1 MKMTYRFAFV
11 FLFLANFTFA
21 FQVIL
26 KNGKTVEG
34 TFVTEDSE
42 KISIKDKDGVPLNF
56 KKSLID
62 LEKTAEANKPVA
74 ETPKAEKV
82 EPQKDST
89 AAPPAKPKKPARVY
103 TANDLYRLRGSIP
116 LDNSGADIQQ
126 PSPDAGPS
134 KGMTGEQWQ
143 QLTQSLLDQV
153 HAAEQYSQE
162 ASAKCKE
169 LQGATIQTHIV
180 VNDQNQTVNM
190 ADATKQACQ
199 AAEDAKGQI
208 DSAKQ
213 AYQDAVEQAKQ
224 QNVLPGYITQE

>member
-1 MKMTYRFAFV
+1 MKMTYRFTFV
-11 FLFLANFTFA
+11 LLFLANLTFA
-21 FQVIL
+21 YQVIL

-42 KISIKDKDGVPLNF
+42 KISIKDKDGVLLNF

-62 LEKTAEANKPVA
+62 SEKTAEANKPVEQA
-74 ETPKAEKV
+74 PKV
-82 EPQKDST
+82 EKIEPPNST
-89 AAPPAKPKKPARVY
+89 QTAPAKPKRPARVY
-103 TANDLYRLRGSIP
+103 TANDLYRLRNSLP

-180 VNDQNQTVNM
+180 VNEQNQTVNM
-190 ADATKQACQ
+190 AEATQQACQ

-208 DSAKQ
+208 ESAKQ

-224 QNVLPGYITQE
+224 QNVLPGYISQE